1 MESRLWT
8 AASGCRQNPMLPAR
22 HCGIPISMTTP
33 GVKITS
39 FENAKHR
46 EQVVALWKS
55 VFGYQTPHNS
65 PELSI
70 DKKMAVA
77 DGMFFVATHGQLV
90 VGTIMTGYDGHR
102 GWINYLSVVDRSH
115 GPLSRLLDAVTVIES
130 DGVLFFQRSEKP
142 PEINQESV

>member
-1 MESRLWT
+1 
-8 AASGCRQNPMLPAR
+8 
-22 HCGIPISMTTP
+22 MTTP

-102 GWINYLSVVDRSH
+102 GWIYSLAVHLEWRRKGVGSALLCHGEARLSTLGCVKINLQVVEGNEAVLSFYAVH
-115 GPLSRLLDAVTVIES
+115 GYNVEKRISMGKRLPQNS
-130 DGVLFFQRSEKP
+130 
-142 PEINQESV
+142 